1 MTPGRVAAGGA
12 PEEIIGARALDGFEV
27 EEVSREGVL
36 RLTPWE
42 ALDPNI
48 VCGITMAA
56 RGDFGV
62 AASSPARVAEAY
74 GTLARGLG
82 FGRVSVPT
90 QVHGTAIHEVPRRS
104 GTEGA
109 VRVVERAGRVDGQV
123 TGARGCLL
131 AATAADCVPMA
142 LWSRATG
149 RMGLV
154 HAGWRGVAAG
164 ILVRALVGLWRTGGG
179 APGELRVHFG
189 PAICGGCYEVDRPV
203 LAAFGF
209 PGGRARLDL
218 RGLLAGQ
225 ALAAGVDHASISSS
239 RHCTACGPIPLHSH
253 RASGGKAGR
262 MAAFLGRRRD

>member
-1 MTPGRVAAGGA
+1 MTPGRVAAGDT
-12 PEEIIGARALDGFEV
+12 PEEIIGARALDGLEV
-27 EEVSREGVL
+27 EEVSREGVF

-48 VCGITMAA
+48 VCGITTAA
-56 RGDFGV
+56 GGDFGV
-62 AASSPARVAEAY
+62 AVSSPARVAEAY
-74 GTLARGLG
+74 GTLARRLG

-104 GTEGA
+104 GAESAEGA
-109 VRVVERAGRVDGQV
+109 VPVVERAGRVDGQV

-131 AATAADCVPMA
+131 AATAADCAPIA

-154 HAGWRGVAAG
+154 HAGWRGAAAG
-164 ILVRALVGLWRTGGG
+164 ILV
-179 APGELRVHFG
+179 
-189 PAICGGCYEVDRPV
+189 
-203 LAAFGF
+203 
-209 PGGRARLDL
+209 RARLDL

-225 ALAAGVDHASISSS
+225 ALTAGVDRASISSS

-262 MAAFLGRRRD
+262 MAAFLGRRTD